1 MERHVI
7 GFLRAALLWLLIGTA
22 LGLTM
27 ALLPTWVVY
36 RPVHVHALLL
46 GFVTMFIAGVGYH
59 VLPRFAGSGLE
70 SPRLADL
77 HLIVANVGLVF
88 LECGFIARVVA
99 GRWAPLLLAIGG
111 GLSVIGVWMLVWNL
125 WRTLAKAIV
134 APRPTPRSRPMPI
147 SSPPRRP

>member
-7 GFLRAALLWLLIGTA
+7 GFLRAALLWLLFGTA

-27 ALLPTWVVY
+27 AVHPAWIVY

-59 VLPRFAGSGLE
+59 VLPRFSGTGLD
-70 SPRLADL
+70 SPRLADV
-77 HLIVANVGLVF
+77 HLIIANVGLVV

-99 GRWAPLLLAIGG
+99 GSLAPALLAIGG
-111 GLSVIGVWMLVWNL
+111 SLSVIGAWMLVWNL
-125 WRTLAKAIV
+125 WRTLARAIL
-134 APRPTPRSRPMPI
+134 PSRPTPRARPMPV
-147 SSPPRRP
+147 SPPPRGS